1 MEHNFKDLSQ
11 GMMERLKWDR
21 QGLFGDEVHEVL
33 RINPSINAAV
43 GKQRALLALEQEK
56 VEPDRILL
64 YDDAF
69 QYWRLARDVD
79 IVVIHGQKW
88 LGSGRRFPLGP
99 LREGPKA
106 LQSYGSSRNS
116 SSASQ

>member
-11 GMMERLKWDR
+11 GMMERLKKWDR

-56 VEPDRILL
+56 VESDRILL

-69 QYWRLARDVD
+69 QYWLARDV
-79 IVVIHGQKW
+79 
-88 LGSGRRFPLGP
+88 
-99 LREGPKA
+99 
-106 LQSYGSSRNS
+106 
-116 SSASQ
+116 